1 MLVKALAGVNLGLS
15 PLLVSVEVDVASY
28 GLPSFTIVGL
38 PDKAID
44 EAKDRVRTA
53 IRNSSFDFPPK
64 KITVN
69 LAPADLPKEGPH
81 FDLPIAL
88 GILIASGQV
97 DLSLDDLMILGELS
111 LDGSLRK
118 TAGVLPLTILAQKKK
133 LRKILV
139 PVDNGEE
146 AAIIGGIEV
155 YALKSLS
162 ETVRFLSGEI
172 KIEAKPKINFS
183 DFAEQG
189 IHEYDFSQV
198 KGQEQSKR
206 ALEIAASGGHNV
218 LMKGPPGSGK
228 TMLARCLP
236 SILPPLS
243 EDESIELTQIY
254 SITGNLPDDKPVVVS
269 RPFRSPHHTASYVGI
284 IGGGSTI
291 RPGEISLAHRGVLF
305 MDELPEFP
313 RQVLEALR
321 QPLEDRKVVIS
332 RANGS
337 LTYPTQFILL
347 AACNPCPC
355 GFLNTPNKSCIC
367 LPGQVSRYAKKLS
380 GPLLDRIDIHL
391 DVPNLPVDKL
401 TNELI
406 SELSSVIRKRV
417 VKARKHQEK
426 RFKGKPSGKGILT
439 NSEMNNSQIK
449 QFCKVEKEGLELL
462 KMAISRLNL
471 SARSYYR
478 VLKLSRTIA
487 DLDDSEIIT
496 SKHLAESLQYRPK
509 QF

>member
-1 MLVKALAGVNLGLS
+1 MLIKAVAGVNIGLS
-15 PLLVSVEVDVASY
+15 PQLVSVEIDVASY

-53 IRNSSFDFPPK
+53 IRNSGFDFPPK

-88 GILIASGQV
+88 GILIASGQIDV
-97 DLSLDDLMILGELS
+97 DLGGLMILGELS
-111 LDGSLRK
+111 LDGNLRK
-118 TAGVLPLTILAQKKK
+118 TAGVLPLTILAKKK
-133 LRKILV
+133 GFKKILV
-139 PVDNGEE
+139 PEGNGDE
-146 AAIIGGIEV
+146 AAIVGGIEV
-155 YALKSLS
+155 YPLKDLV
-162 ETVRFLSGEI
+162 EAVKFLSGEI
-172 KIEAKPKINFS
+172 KIEPKPKINFS
-183 DFAEQG
+183 DFEDESG
-189 IHEYDFSQV
+189 FEYDLSQV

-206 ALEIAASGGHNV
+206 ALEVAASGGHNI

-228 TMLARCLP
+228 TMLARSFP

-254 SITGNLPDDKPVVVS
+254 SITGNLSEDKPVVIQ

-284 IGGGSTI
+284 IGGGNTI

-305 MDELPEFP
+305 LDELPEFP

-355 GFLNTPNKSCIC
+355 GFLDTPGKTCVC
-367 LPGQVSRYAKKLS
+367 MPGQVSRYGKKLS

-391 DVPNLPVDKL
+391 DVPSLPVDKL
-401 TNELI
+401 TNEAV
-406 SELSSVIRKRV
+406 SEDSKTVRKRV
-417 VKARKHQEK
+417 IKARKIQEK
-426 RFKGKPSGKGILT
+426 RFKGKNILT

-449 QFCKVEKEGLELL
+449 QFCKVEKEGIDLL
-462 KMAISRLNL
+462 KMAISKLNL

-487 DLDDSEIIT
+487 DLEGSEIIT
-496 SKHLAESLQYRPK
+496 YKHLAESLQYRPK